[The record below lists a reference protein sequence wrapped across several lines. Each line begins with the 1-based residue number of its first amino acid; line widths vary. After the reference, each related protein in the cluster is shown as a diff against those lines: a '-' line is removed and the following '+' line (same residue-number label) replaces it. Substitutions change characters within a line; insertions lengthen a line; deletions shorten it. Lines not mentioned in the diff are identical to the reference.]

1 MASSLFPRNRCLVR
15 SMVLLWLL
23 RSRGESAEVVLGV
36 RKRAGVFEAHA
47 WTVAERGLIG
57 DRPEVIAE
65 FETLMTSAGPQRS
78 VKRVLR
84 AYLATLYEATGR
96 ELILSI
102 VLAALC
108 SLTEGIGIVL
118 LIPTL
123 QISGLNLMGQGRV
136 QSYATAIDAGLR
148 AIHLTPT
155 LPLLL
160 SIFVV
165 LICART
171 LLTKMQTVAGSRVQ
185 QQIEAHLRE
194 RLHRAIVGADWLFL
208 CRKRSADLVHV
219 LTAEVE
225 RVGTAT
231 AYALMLAGDV
241 LVTAIYAAVAL
252 ALSAGVTLMVL
263 GAGLVLAILLR
274 KKTRALQEIGTAMV
288 AGESASLWRRDRP
301 RAEPESDQG
310 L

>member
-1 MASSLFPRNRCLVR
+1 MN
-15 SMVLLWLL
+15 
-23 RSRGESAEVVLGV
+23 
-36 RKRAGVFEAHA
+36 
-47 WTVAERGLIG
+47 
-57 DRPEVIAE
+57 
-65 FETLMTSAGPQRS
+65 
-78 VKRVLR
+78 RVLR
-84 AYLATLYEATGR
+84 AYLATLYELTGW

-123 QISGLNLMGQGRV
+123 QISGLNLMGQGKV
-136 QSYATAIDAGLR
+136 QSYASSIDAGLR
-148 AIHLTPT
+148 AIHLTPS

-165 LICART
+165 LICSRT

-185 QQIEAHLRE
+185 QQLETHLRE

-208 CRKRSADLVHV
+208 CRKKSADLVHV

-231 AYALMLAGDV
+231 VYGLMFAGDV

-263 GAGLVLAILLR
+263 GAGLLLAILLR
-274 KKTRALQEIGTAMV
+274 RKTHALHEVGTAWSRANQLLYGAIIGHVQSLKATKAFNAEAHDREAFVHLSSAVEEVRNEATRRQAFSSGWFETGSFLILVV
-288 AGESASLWRRDRP
+288 AIFVSIRVFAV
-301 RAEPESDQG
+301 
-310 L
+310 